1 MVDAD
6 AIDAVVLA
14 DAVDA
19 AVDADAVDAVVD
31 ADAELAV
38 DAILYG
44 ANNRD
49 RVSAKSPTC

>member
-6 AIDAVVLA
+6 EVDAVVDA

-19 AVDADAVDAVVD
+19 VVDADAVDAVVD
-31 ADAELAV
+31 ADAELAA